1 MKSFKT
7 AALIEALKIVKKKA
21 DNREEIKT
29 DIAKKE
35 IGQAKRKP
43 TGYDP
48 RKSPGYV
55 GDVNGLP
62 VVKSKHS
69 QEIRAG
75 EKKSR
80 DRNIKDEL
88 ILKVLNKMMAT
99 GEFKPNVATMLIYKN
114 TKGRFDLMVVKQ
126 EKGSIVIITF
136 IQERK
141 KDPYDYFTNKRS
153 RDKKIIVESE
163 FEIELEEDLGNIII
177 IKDDLEEI
185 TEDMGVLA
193 GITTALGLIG
203 VTTAV
208 LIDFATAT
216 NNYNGKGDITN
227 WVLKQIKDYKNKKFG
242 KTVTQEEAEK
252 LMKDIASR
260 KDKLS
265 GGQKG
270 AITKLQN
277 ELEKAFANKDE
288 KEVGRI
294 LKKYM
299 EKLAPKD

>member
-1 MKSFKT
+1 MKSFKST
-7 AALIEALKIVKKKA
+7 ALLEALKIVKRADRTDPYAGNAAQEPKK
-21 DNREEIKT
+21 
-29 DIAKKE
+29 KKS
-35 IGQAKRKP
+35 
-43 TGYDP
+43 GYDP
-48 RKSPGYV
+48 RKSPLYV

-62 VVKSKHS
+62 VVKSKHT

-114 TKGRFDLMVVKQ
+114 TKGRFDLLVVKQ
-126 EKGSIVIITF
+126 EGNTLVIITF

-153 RDKKIIVESE
+153 RDKKIVVESE
-163 FEIELEEDLGNIII
+163 FEIELDEELGDIII

-185 TEDMGVLA
+185 TEDVGVLA
-193 GITTALGLIG
+193 GIATSLGLIG
-203 VTTAV
+203 ITTAV
-208 LIDFATAT
+208 LIDFATKGD
-216 NNYNGKGDITN
+216 NYNGKGDVTN
-227 WVLKQIKDYKNKKFG
+227 MILKKIKDYKNKKFG
-242 KTVTQEEAEK
+242 KNVTKEEAEQ
-252 LMKDIASR
+252 LMKDIAS
-260 KDKLS
+260 KKEKLS

-277 ELEKAFANKDE
+277 ELEKAFSKHDE

-294 LKKYM
+294 LRKYT
-299 EKLAPKD
+299 EKLTSEE